1 MRKVEQAFSGAGS
14 DGMLVAMEVLVRPV
28 EASDY
33 EGVVRLAPRL
43 LVGVDPSRPTDLV
56 CSAVHAWVRDS
67 LEAAGTD
74 GRGGWVAVL
83 EESIVGFVSVAEDE
97 HWCGQ
102 PDAWVGELMV
112 AERFERQGIARCL
125 IARVEAWASERGLS
139 HVRLST
145 GAANLG
151 ARAFYGRLGY
161 TESDVMLTRQL
172 HVSAAT

>member
-1 MRKVEQAFSGAGS
+1 
-14 DGMLVAMEVLVRPV
+14 
-28 EASDY
+28 
-33 EGVVRLAPRL
+33 VRLAPRL

-56 CSAVHAWVRDS
+56 RSAVHAWVRES
-67 LEAAGTD
+67 LDAAGSD
-74 GRGGWVAVL
+74 GHGGWVAVV
-83 EESIVGFVSVAEDE
+83 EGSIVGFVSVVEDE

-125 IARVEAWASERGLS
+125 IARVEAWARERGLT

-151 ARAFYGRLGY
+151 ARAFYGRLAN
-161 TESDVMLTRQL
+161 TESDVTLTRQL
-172 HVSAAT
+172 HISTAT